1 MPKLQDNQN
10 VSSNPRLTLVVA
22 THQNHVNN
30 HNELDTVCPHYNVM
44 FGVHDIEPRHEVS
57 WHNSKCVAVFT
68 AMYIRPT
75 VYTKYAVSLSL
86 GWKIHRVTSIGIY
99 SNISYL
105 PESLNL
111 LEASFLV
118 HRAPF
123 FRPKC
128 LPLRG
133 HVTVLTTIT

>member
-1 MPKLQDNQN
+1 MTSYGGVPKLQHNQN

-30 HNELDTVCPHYNVM
+30 HNELDTVCPHYNAM
-44 FGVHDIEPRHEVS
+44 FGVHDIEPRHEAS

-86 GWKIHRVTSIGIY
+86 GWKIHRVTSIGI
-99 SNISYL
+99 
-105 PESLNL
+105 
-111 LEASFLV
+111 
-118 HRAPF
+118 
-123 FRPKC
+123 
-128 LPLRG
+128 
-133 HVTVLTTIT
+133 